1 MADPGPSPTGTA
13 HRAQAALTVEVLRK
27 SDLWNRVG
35 ASDAMLARAATAA
48 FAAAQGDGICEVT
61 IVLADDAE
69 QRGLNHKWRG
79 KDRPTNVLSFPAG
92 PESGAPAAAPRPLG
106 DVVLACETVLKEA
119 LADGIAPA
127 NHTMHLVVHG
137 VLHLLGHEHDDAAE
151 ADRMEALERT
161 VLASFGVADP
171 YAEAGEPAAAEVH
184 R

>member
-1 MADPGPSPTGTA
+1 MADPGPSPTGAA
-13 HRAQAALTVEVLRK
+13 HRTRSALTVEVLRK
-27 SDLWNRVG
+27 SDLWDRVG
-35 ASDAMLARAATAA
+35 VSDAMLARAATAA
-48 FAAAQGDGICEVT
+48 FAATQGDGSCEIT
-61 IVLADDAE
+61 IVLADDAQ
-69 QRGLNHKWRG
+69 QRALNHKWRG

-92 PESGAPAAAPRPLG
+92 PEPGAPAAAPRPLG
-106 DVVLACETVLKEA
+106 DVVLACETVLQEA

-127 NHTMHLVVHG
+127 DHAMHLVVHG

-161 VLASFGVADP
+161 VLASFGIADP

>member
-1 MADPGPSPTGTA
+1 MADPGPSPTGAA
-13 HRAQAALTVEVLRK
+13 HRARAALTVEVLRK
-27 SDLWNRVG
+27 SDLWDRVG
-35 ASDAMLARAATAA
+35 VSDAMLARAATAA
-48 FAAAQGDGICEVT
+48 FAATQGDGSCEVT

-69 QRGLNHKWRG
+69 QRALNQTWRG

-92 PESGAPAAAPRPLG
+92 PGAPAAAPRPLG

-127 NHTMHLVVHG
+127 DHAMHLVVHG
-137 VLHLLGHEHDDAAE
+137 VLHLLGHAHDDAAE

-161 VLASFGVADP
+161 VLASFGIADP